1 MSIDFQK
8 VWNYY
13 SREPVQRAIVEI
25 AKNREVVSVFK
36 DGRFGRR
43 PDVIQYPQDVLQA
56 VAEGTVSFHGSVERW
71 NQPMKL
77 DVGLTKLDLDQMRTG
92 WDVFIDVDVKDFEIA
107 KITTKQ
113 IIEAFKDHGV
123 KNYSCKFTGG
133 SSFHIGIP
141 FEALPEKINMQP
153 TSIQYPEI
161 LQKVVEY
168 VKWYVNDQLKEEM
181 SLVATPA
188 EISKRIGKSVD
199 EITGTEGI
207 EPFKIVT
214 MDIFSSRHLFR
225 LPYSLHESSLLVS
238 LPLKPESIERFE
250 KEHALPEKIRIE
262 EKFLIPKS
270 AAHDAEGLIVEAMDW
285 ATKNI
290 VEVKEELPRPARQI
304 RMSMIP
310 EEYFPPCVHN
320 IFKGLAD
327 GRKRSIF
334 ILINFLRNM
343 GWDLEKLENK
353 MMEWNEKNYPS
364 IRANY
369 LRTQLRWHLR
379 QQRNLLPPNCDNE
392 QFYANIGVCTPD
404 KYCKSGTDK
413 ITIKNPVNYPF
424 RKMKK
429 PLKDLKKNKFKHKV

>member
-1 MSIDFQK
+1 MVDLQK

-13 SREPVQRAIVEI
+13 SREPVQKALVEI
-25 AKNREVVSVFK
+25 SKGREVVSVFK

-56 VAEGTVSFHGSVERW
+56 VAEGTVAFHGSVERW

-77 DVGLTKLDLDQMRTG
+77 DVGLTKLNLDQMRTG
-92 WDVFIDVDVKDFEIA
+92 WDVFVDVDVKDFEIA

-123 KNYSCKFTGG
+123 KNYFCKFTGG

-141 FEALPEKINMQP
+141 FEALPEKINMQL
-153 TSIQYPEI
+153 TSVQYPEI
-161 LQKVVEY
+161 LQKVVGY
-168 VKWYVNDQLKEEM
+168 IKSYVNDQLKDEM
-181 SLVATPA
+181 NSAGTPA
-188 EISKRIGKSVD
+188 EIARRIGKTAE
-199 EITGTEGI
+199 EITGKEGI
-207 EPFKIVT
+207 EPFKVVT

-238 LPLKPESIERFE
+238 LPLRPESISKFE
-250 KEHALPEKIRIE
+250 KENAIPEKIKIE

-270 AAHDAEGLIVEAMDW
+270 SVHDAEGLIVEAMDW
-285 ATKNI
+285 ATKNMA
-290 VEVKEELPRPARQI
+290 EVKEELPRPARQVKA
-304 RMSMIP
+304 SMIQ
-310 EEYFPPCVHN
+310 EEYFPPCIHN

-343 GWDLEKLENK
+343 GWDLEKLESK
-353 MMEWNEKNYPS
+353 IMEWNEKNYPS

-379 QQRNLLPPNCDNE
+379 QERNLLPPNCDNE

-413 ITIKNPVNYPF
+413 ITLKNPVSYPF

-429 PLKDLKKNKFKHKV
+429 PLKDLKKSKKR

>member
-1 MSIDFQK
+1 MAIDFQK
-8 VWNYY
+8 IWNYY
-13 SREPVQRAIVEI
+13 SRESVQKAIVEV

-43 PDVIQYPQDVLQA
+43 PDVIQYPQDILQA
-56 VAEGTVSFHGSVERW
+56 VAEGTVAFHGSVERW

-77 DVGLTKLDLDQMRTG
+77 DVGLTKLDLDAIRSG

-107 KITTKQ
+107 KATTKQ

-133 SSFHIGIP
+133 QSFHIGIP
-141 FEALPEKINMQP
+141 FEALPEKINLQP
-153 TSIQYPEI
+153 TAAQYPDI
-161 LQKVVEY
+161 LQKVIEY
-168 VKWYVNDQLKEEM
+168 IKWYTNEQLKEELI
-181 SLVATPA
+181 SIGIPA
-188 EISKRIGKSVD
+188 DISKRIGKPLD
-199 EITGTEGI
+199 EIIGADGI

-214 MDIFSSRHLFR
+214 MDVFSSRHLFR

-238 LPLKPESIERFE
+238 LPIKPENIERFE
-250 KEHALPEKIRIE
+250 KEHALPEKVKIE
-262 EKFLIPKS
+262 EKFLIPK
-270 AAHDAEGLIVEAMDW
+270 AAEHDAEALIVEAMDW
-285 ATKNI
+285 ASKHKAEI
-290 VEVKEELPRPARQI
+290 KEELPRPAKEI
-304 RMSMIP
+304 RMKMIP

-343 GWDLEKLENK
+343 GWDLEKLENR
-353 MMEWNEKNYPS
+353 MMEWNEKNYPPV
-364 IRANY
+364 RNNY

-379 QQRNLLPPNCDNE
+379 QERNLLPPNCDNQ
-392 QFYANIGVCTPD
+392 QFYGNIGVCTPD
-404 KYCKSGTDK
+404 KYCKGGADR

-429 PLKDLKKNKFKHKV
+429 PLKKIKKIKKR